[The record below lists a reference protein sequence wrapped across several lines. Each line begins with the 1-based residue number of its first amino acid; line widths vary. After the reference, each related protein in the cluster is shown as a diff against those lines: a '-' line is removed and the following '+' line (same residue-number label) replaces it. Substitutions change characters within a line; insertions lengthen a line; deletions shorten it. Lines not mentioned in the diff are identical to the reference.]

1 MPSKNLD
8 LQQRNEIS
16 IGRERHKAYS
26 LSIRFCT
33 IPKTSAAI
41 REGVDH
47 HRHREMHTIHSL
59 GFIMIFR
66 ICFDIVSESSKPLVL
81 MSFCLAGFC
90 NLGYAVLKYL
100 DSSFSW
106 CIYLRGDLSQRKIV
120 SKGEQV
126 LAPLL
131 IEFLVARSDG
141 ED

>member
-1 MPSKNLD
+1 
-8 LQQRNEIS
+8 
-16 IGRERHKAYS
+16 
-26 LSIRFCT
+26 
-33 IPKTSAAI
+33 
-41 REGVDH
+41 
-47 HRHREMHTIHSL
+47 MHTIHSP

-66 ICFDIVSESSKPLVL
+66 ICFDIVSESSEPL
-81 MSFCLAGFC
+81 CLWAEVQYIPLPRGR
-90 NLGYAVLKYL
+90 NYANQKDRKQAEVSILYQTTY
-100 DSSFSW
+100 SSFSW

>member
-47 HRHREMHTIHSL
+47 HRHREMHTIHSP

-66 ICFDIVSESSKPLVL
+66 ICFDIVSESSKPL
-81 MSFCLAGFC
+81 GR
-90 NLGYAVLKYL
+90 NYANQKDNKQAEVSIFYQTTY
-100 DSSFSW
+100 SSFSW
-106 CIYLRGDLSQRKIV
+106 CIYLR
-120 SKGEQV
+120 V

>member
-1 MPSKNLD
+1 MDVKANFVGSHNKRFHQTLATTFIFPFLLTRIANFGFSYQHLDLLAPLPSKNLD

-47 HRHREMHTIHSL
+47 HRHREMHTIHSP

-66 ICFDIVSESSKPLVL
+66 ICFDIVSESSKPFFGAIVDRI
-81 MSFCLAGFC
+81 
-90 NLGYAVLKYL
+90 LG
-100 DSSFSW
+100 
-106 CIYLRGDLSQRKIV
+106 SQI
-120 SKGEQV
+120 
-126 LAPLL
+126 
-131 IEFLVARSDG
+131 
-141 ED
+141 